1 MDTKSSKRM
10 EDIVLESL
18 MKFSFLVFPRY
29 FIISYNYQSVG
40 VQQFIILEGNDRSE
54 GQVYAGVFW

>member
-10 EDIVLESL
+10 EDIVWESL

-40 VQQFIILEGNDRSE
+40 VSQFIILEGNDRSE
-54 GQVYAGVFW
+54 GQV